1 MDEKINSNYLLRIRP
16 DSVYALEDEEIKSV
30 LKRYIDVVNN
40 RAPAKFFLLKSIEVE
55 IPKNFSLEELLELH
69 DELMKEIKEIKSQ
82 KKLKFYKINLLTLKR
97 IIANEVVK
105 GCQLC
110 EWKCKVDR
118 TKGQKGFCQAGE
130 EIRIS
135 SEFIHMGEESFITPS
150 HTIFFWSCNMQCIF
164 CQNYTISYRL
174 EEGEEID
181 PRLLAKIIEIR
192 RREGCRNVNLVGG
205 EPTIYLH
212 KILEVFEYV
221 NENVPIV
228 WNSNMYMSEISMK
241 VLDGFV
247 DVYLTD
253 FKFGPGECSKELT
266 KVRRYWEVVTR
277 NHLVASEQAEVVI
290 RHLILPNHVEC
301 CSFPI
306 LEWISENLGRNCI
319 VNVMDQYYPCFKA
332 LENEKI
338 NRRITREEYR
348 RVLEKAKQLGLIVKG

>member
-1 MDEKINSNYLLRIRP
+1 MDEMINNNYLLRIRP
-16 DSVYALEDEEIKSV
+16 DSIYALEDKKIKSV
-30 LKRYIDVVNN
+30 LKKYVDIVNN
-40 RAPAKFFLLKSIEVE
+40 RAFAKFLLLKSFEVE
-55 IPKNFSLEELLELH
+55 IRKDSSLEDLWKLH
-69 DELMKEIKEIKSQ
+69 DNLMKEFKENEIK
-82 KKLKFYKINLLTLKR
+82 KIKLYKTNLLTLKK
-97 IIANEVVK
+97 IIAKETVK
-105 GCQLC
+105 KCQLC
-110 EWKCKVDR
+110 EWKCGIDR

-130 EIRIS
+130 EIKIS

-181 PRLLAKIIEIR
+181 PKVLAKIIEIR
-192 RREGCRNVNLVGG
+192 RKEGCRNVNLVGG

-212 KILEVFEYV
+212 KMLETFEHV
-221 NENVPIV
+221 SENVPIV
-228 WNSNMYMSEISMK
+228 WNSNMYMSEIAMK
-241 VLDGFV
+241 LLDGFV

-253 FKFGPGECSKELT
+253 FKFGPGKCSEELT
-266 KVRRYWEVVTR
+266 KVKNYWEVVTR
-277 NHLVASEQAEVVI
+277 NHLIASKQAEVVI

-306 LEWISENLGRNCI
+306 LKWISENLERNCI
-319 VNVMDQYYPCFKA
+319 VNVMDQYYPCFRA

-348 RVLEKAKQLGLIVKG
+348 KVLEKAKELGLIVKG

>member
-1 MDEKINSNYLLRIRP
+1 MDGKINSNYLLRIRP
-16 DSVYALEDEEIKSV
+16 DSVYALEDEEVKTV
-30 LKRYIDVVNN
+30 LKRYVDIANN
-40 RAPAKFFLLKSIEVE
+40 RAFAKFLLLKSFEVE
-55 IPKNFSLEELLELH
+55 IQKDFSLEDILKLH
-69 DELMKEIKEIKSQ
+69 DDLMKEFKENEP
-82 KKLKFYKINLLTLKR
+82 KKVKPYKTNLLTLKK
-97 IIANEVVK
+97 IIAKEIVK
-105 GCQLC
+105 KCQLC
-110 EWKCKVDR
+110 EWRCKVDR

-130 EIRIS
+130 EIKIS

-192 RREGCRNVNLVGG
+192 RIEGCRNVNLVGG

-212 KILEVFEYV
+212 KILEVFEHV
-221 NENVPIV
+221 SENVPIV

-241 VLDGFV
+241 LLDGFV

-253 FKFGPGECSKELT
+253 FKFGSGKCSEELT
-266 KVRRYWEVVTR
+266 KVKNYWDIVTR
-277 NHLVASEQAEVVI
+277 NHLIASKQAEVVI

-301 CSFPI
+301 CSLPI
-306 LEWISENLGRNCI
+306 LEWISKNLGRNCI

-332 LENEKI
+332 IENEKI

-348 RVLEKAKQLGLIVKG
+348 RVLEKARELGLIVKG